1 MSGDVNHPK
10 NREAL
15 VLSVRG
21 KTPVIPESCWLA
33 PTATVIGDTT
43 MGEDCSVWFNAVIRG
58 DVNSIQLGD
67 RVNVQDNAVI
77 HCTYEKWPTVIGDDV
92 SIAHN
97 AVVHGCTIHDRVL
110 IGMGSVVMDGCVV
123 ESNCIIAAGSVVTQG
138 THVEAGSIYAGIPAK
153 KVKQLSQETFEG
165 EVQRIARNYKM
176 YSEWYVNR

>member
-1 MSGDVNHPK
+1 MSTDEKKPQ
-10 NREAL
+10 REAL
-15 VLSVRG
+15 ILSVRG

-43 MGEDCSVWFNAVIRG
+43 MGEGCSIWFNAVIRG
-58 DVNSIQLGD
+58 DVNSITVGE

-77 HCTYEKWPTVIGDDV
+77 HCTYEKWPTHIGDDV

-110 IGMGSVVMDGCVV
+110 IGMGAVVMDGCVV

-153 KVKQLSQETFEG
+153 KVKDLSQETFEG
-165 EVQRIARNYKM
+165 EVKRIAKNYKM
-176 YSEWYVNR
+176 YSDWY